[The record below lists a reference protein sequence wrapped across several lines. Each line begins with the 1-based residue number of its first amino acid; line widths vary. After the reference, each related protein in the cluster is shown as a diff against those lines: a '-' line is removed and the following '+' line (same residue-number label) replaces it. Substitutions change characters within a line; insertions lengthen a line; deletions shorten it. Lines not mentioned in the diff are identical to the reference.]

1 MLWLIKDTC
10 WVLDLKIPGLIMI
23 LPTIAVAIYL
33 TWKHRALNSELFHN
47 IAVVSWLCANSIWM
61 IGEFFFN
68 DTLRP
73 IAIVFFAIGVIV
85 VLSYYIF
92 IRPKEKRVGLVATG
106 FRLRLPDKR
115 IHPTQRKSPENWS
128 FATEGFGLP
137 TRLRLF

>member
-1 MLWLIKDTC
+1 MMNTILREYENFHIVLWLIKDTC

-23 LPTIAVAIYL
+23 LPTLAVAIYL

-73 IAIVFFAIGVIV
+73 IAIVFFTIGVLV
-85 VLSYYIF
+85 VFSYYIF
-92 IRPKEKRVGLVATG
+92 IRPKEKRVGAV
-106 FRLRLPDKR
+106 
-115 IHPTQRKSPENWS
+115 
-128 FATEGFGLP
+128 
-137 TRLRLF
+137 

>member
-1 MLWLIKDTC
+1 MMNTKLREYENFHIVLWLIMDTC

-23 LPTIAVAIYL
+23 LPTLAVAIYL

-73 IAIVFFAIGVIV
+73 IAIVFFTIGVII

-92 IRPKEKRVGLVATG
+92 IRPKEKRVGAL
-106 FRLRLPDKR
+106 
-115 IHPTQRKSPENWS
+115 
-128 FATEGFGLP
+128 
-137 TRLRLF
+137 